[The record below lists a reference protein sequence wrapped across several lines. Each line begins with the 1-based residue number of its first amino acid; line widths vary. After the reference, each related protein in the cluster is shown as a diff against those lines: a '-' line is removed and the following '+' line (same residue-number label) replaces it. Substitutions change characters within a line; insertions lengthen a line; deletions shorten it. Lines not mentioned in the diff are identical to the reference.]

1 MMIAANLDNV
11 ALIEK
16 RGASMRQVVGPHGD
30 GCDCG
35 GGHLLHRAARRTVEC
50 GRRARTRWGWVQGEG
65 RLLCSAA

>member
-16 RGASMRQVVGPHGD
+16 RGASMRQVVGTHGD

-35 GGHLLHRAARRTVEC
+35 GGHLYF
-50 GRRARTRWGWVQGEG
+50 GEDG
-65 RLLCSAA
+65 